1 MRKDYI
7 KPLYILITILF
18 VALFVQGY
26 FIYNLQQENITK
38 RSDISLTHNPIY
50 RPGSNTTNS
59 IDPFVEIQ
67 KIQEHMMKEFGS
79 FNSMF
84 ANDPFF
90 QDAFSNAQFSPK
102 SDIIEKDKEYIVEI
116 KIPGV
121 NEQKIDI
128 NSDGN
133 IIHVSAQSQKSTD
146 KNTTNYIHKES
157 FANYFKRSFSMP
169 FDADLD
175 SMKSNYKDGV
185 LKLTIQKT
193 DN

>member
-26 FIYNLQQENITK
+26 FIYSLQQENIAKK
-38 RSDISLTHNPIY
+38 RDMSLTHVPIHKTV
-50 RPGSNTTNS
+50 SNTTNY

-84 ANDPFF
+84 ASDPFF
-90 QDAFSNAQFSPK
+90 QNAFSNAPFTPM

-116 KIPGV
+116 KIPGID
-121 NEQKIDI
+121 EQKINI
-128 NSDGN
+128 NNDGN
-133 IIHVSAQSQKSTD
+133 TINVSAQSQTSSD
-146 KNTTNYIHKES
+146 KNSTNYIHKES
-157 FANYFKRSFSMP
+157 FGQYFKRSFSMP
-169 FDADLD
+169 LDADLD
-175 SMKSNYKDGV
+175 SMKSTYKDGI
-185 LKLTIQKT
+185 LKLTIQKKS
-193 DN
+193 N

>member
-38 RSDISLTHNPIY
+38 RSDLSLTHIPTHSPI
-50 RPGSNTTNS
+50 SHTTNS
-59 IDPFVEIQ
+59 MDPFIEIQ

-90 QDAFSNAQFSPK
+90 QNAFSNAPFSPM
-102 SDIIEKDKEYIVEI
+102 SDIIEKDKEYVVEI

-133 IIHVSAQSQKSTD
+133 MIHVSAQSQKSTD
-146 KNTTNYIHKES
+146 KKSTNYIHKES
-157 FANYFKRSFSMP
+157 FGEYFKRSFSMP
-169 FDADLD
+169 LNADLD
-175 SMKSNYKDGV
+175 TMKSTYKDGI
-185 LKLTIQKT
+185 LKLTIQKKS
-193 DN
+193 N